1 MNVNVGKLSF
11 SQPYKINARTH
22 QVFITHKEIKGIYAV
37 LLIENG
43 EFKYYRHYDKE
54 ENEDESLKV
63 FEQYIGSKLGMFTAK
78 SDLKATLNYTIKT
91 KDEHGNIV
99 EKQKSV
105 IKEI

>member
-1 MNVNVGKLSF
+1 MNVNVGSLSF
-11 SQPYKINARTH
+11 SQPYKISEKTY

-37 LLIENG
+37 LLIETG

-54 ENEDESLKV
+54 ENEDKALKV
-63 FEQYIGSKLGMFTAK
+63 YENYIGSKLGMFTAK
-78 SDLKATLNYTIKT
+78 SNLKATLNYKIET